1 MIFSDGKK
9 RDSMWCYL
17 YNQLNKIMKK
27 NTSQE
32 KDRRIQ
38 FTHPQKTSFL
48 SVSPRNDNS
57 HMFSGQPGEMKRHD
71 TC

>member
-1 MIFSDGKK
+1 
-9 RDSMWCYL
+9 
-17 YNQLNKIMKK
+17 MKK

-57 HMFSGQPGEMKRHD
+57 HMFSGQSGEMKRHD